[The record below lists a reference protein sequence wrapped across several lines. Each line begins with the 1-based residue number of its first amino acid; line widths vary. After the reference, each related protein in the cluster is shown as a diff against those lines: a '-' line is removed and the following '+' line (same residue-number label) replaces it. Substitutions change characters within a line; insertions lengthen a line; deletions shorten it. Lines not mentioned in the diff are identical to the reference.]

1 MLDWT
6 LDAFDFFL
14 FVSVLKDVARELRRR
29 RTIVGAAIL
38 ALPIVPLWAL
48 SQSPVL
54 LAVGAFFMH
63 SACKAHHRSARTP
76 TLLDHL
82 EQAVH
87 DADGNFRI
95 SIDVVGGACSLGL
108 CRR

>member
-1 MLDWT
+1 VLDWT

-54 LAVGAFFMH
+54 LAVGAFFMQFCVQGA
-63 SACKAHHRSARTP
+63 SPQRSNPHIARP
-76 TLLDHL
+76 PR
-82 EQAVH
+82 AS
-87 DADGNFRI
+87 R
-95 SIDVVGGACSLGL
+95 S
-108 CRR
+108 RR